1 MSFITSIKNTI
12 AQYKINK
19 LHKVDRRKSYIDWEK
34 TNRVLLLYSM
44 SNLPE
49 AISSRIYSE
58 LYDIL
63 DNCFDEKMNV
73 RLMVCVTKSSVEQKR
88 FNITVFDSKT
98 CNFLTSEPQ
107 NDIFD
112 VAEEEQSDVVI
123 NLSPTLSYP
132 LEYLA
137 EYSEARLKIS
147 VLKAGKGAKYDM
159 YFSSESDSVKEVFNS
174 IKYYL
179 KKIKAE

>member
-1 MSFITSIKNTI
+1 M
-12 AQYKINK
+12 
-19 LHKVDRRKSYIDWEK
+19 
-34 TNRVLLLYSM
+34 
-44 SNLPE
+44 
-49 AISSRIYSE
+49 
-58 LYDIL
+58 
-63 DNCFDEKMNV
+63 
-73 RLMVCVTKSSVEQKR
+73 
-88 FNITVFDSKT
+88 
-98 CNFLTSEPQ
+98 
-107 NDIFD
+107 
-112 VAEEEQSDVVI
+112 AEEEQSDVVI

>member
-73 RLMVCVTKSSVEQKR
+73 RLMVCVTK
-88 FNITVFDSKT
+88 
-98 CNFLTSEPQ
+98 
-107 NDIFD
+107 
-112 VAEEEQSDVVI
+112 
-123 NLSPTLSYP
+123 TLQ
-132 LEYLA
+132 
-137 EYSEARLKIS
+137 
-147 VLKAGKGAKYDM
+147 
-159 YFSSESDSVKEVFNS
+159 
-174 IKYYL
+174 YYC
-179 KKIKAE
+179 I